1 MSFAEP
7 AVLIGL
13 LALPVLALFY
23 AAEQRNRRAAAAAFA
38 APPVQPSV
46 APDSPGWRRHA
57 PMLAAALALAI
68 LILAAAKPQR
78 TIAVPVERASI
89 VLATDVSGSMLA
101 KDVKPTRLVAAKQ
114 AASRFVD
121 KVPSRVNVGV
131 LAFNGTPTVL
141 HSPTRDR
148 DAVRA
153 AINGMNSSGA
163 TATGEAI
170 AAGVQMLRPS
180 GSQGGHRPP
189 AAMLLLSDGASTR
202 GRDPV
207 EQARAARKLGVR
219 VYTVALGTSNGTIT
233 IKRKD
238 GTTTSRPV
246 PPDPGSLKEI
256 ARVSRGK
263 AYTAG
268 STNRLEEIYEQLG
281 SELGHRKE
289 KRQITSVFAGGGLV
303 LLLTGMAMSM
313 RFFGRLI

>member
-1 MSFAEP
+1 
-7 AVLIGL
+7 
-13 LALPVLALFY
+13 
-23 AAEQRNRRAAAAAFA
+23 
-38 APPVQPSV
+38 
-46 APDSPGWRRHA
+46 
-57 PMLAAALALAI
+57 MLAAALALAI

-78 TIAVPVERASI
+78 TVAVPVERASI

-101 KDVKPTRLVAAKQ
+101 RDVKPTRLLAAKR
-114 AASRFVD
+114 AARRFVD
-121 KVPSRVNVGV
+121 KVPERVNIGV

-141 HSPTRDR
+141 HSPTHDR

-153 AINGMNSSGA
+153 AIDGMTSSGA

-180 GSQGGHRPP
+180 GSQSHRRPP
-189 AAMLLLSDGASTR
+189 AAILLLSDGSSTR

-207 EQARAARKLGVR
+207 EQARAARRLGVR
-219 VYTVALGTSNGTIT
+219 VYTVALGTNDGKIT

-238 GTTTSRPV
+238 GTTTTRPV
-246 PPDPGSLKEI
+246 PPDPGSLEEI
-256 ARVSRGK
+256 ARASRGK
-263 AYTAG
+263 AYEAG

-313 RFFGRLI
+313 RYFGRLI

>member
-1 MSFAEP
+1 VSFAQP

-23 AAEQRNRRAAAAAFA
+23 AMEQRNRRAAAAAFA

-46 APDSPGWRRHA
+46 TPDSPGWRRHA

-78 TIAVPVERASI
+78 TVAVPVERASI

-114 AASRFVD
+114 AARRFVD
-121 KVPSRVNVGV
+121 EVPSRVNIGV
-131 LAFNGTPTVL
+131 LAFNGTPSVL

-148 DAVRA
+148 DAVRG
-153 AINGMNSSGA
+153 AIDGMTSSGA

-180 GSQGGHRPP
+180 GAQSNRRPP

-207 EQARAARKLGVR
+207 EQARAARRLGVR

-233 IKRKD
+233 IKRQD
-238 GTTTSRPV
+238 GTTTTRPV

-256 ARVSRGK
+256 ARVSGGK

-268 STNRLEEIYEQLG
+268 STNRLEEIYKQLG

-313 RFFGRLI
+313 RYFGRLI

>member
-78 TIAVPVERASI
+78 TVAVPVERASI

-153 AINGMNSSGA
+153 AINGMTSSGA

-313 RFFGRLI
+313 RYFGRLI

>member
-1 MSFAEP
+1 VSFAEP

-78 TIAVPVERASI
+78 TVAVPVERASI

-153 AINGMNSSGA
+153 AINGMTSSGA

-313 RFFGRLI
+313 RYFRRLI

>member
-78 TIAVPVERASI
+78 TVAVPVERASI

-114 AASRFVD
+114 AARRFVD
-121 KVPSRVNVGV
+121 KVPSRVNIGV

-148 DAVRA
+148 DAVRT
-153 AINGMNSSGA
+153 AINGMTSSGA

-180 GSQGGHRPP
+180 GSQSGHRPP

-202 GRDPV
+202 GRDPI
-207 EQARAARKLGVR
+207 EQAQAARKLGVR

-268 STNRLEEIYEQLG
+268 SNNRLEEIYEQLG

-313 RFFGRLI
+313 RYFGRLI